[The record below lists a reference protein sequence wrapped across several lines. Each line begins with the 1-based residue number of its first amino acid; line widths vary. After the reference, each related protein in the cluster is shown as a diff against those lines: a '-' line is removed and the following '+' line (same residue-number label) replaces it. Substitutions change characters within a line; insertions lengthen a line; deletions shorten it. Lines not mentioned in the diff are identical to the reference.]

1 MYRRKYLH
9 WPKKNTEAVKESA
22 KPERKSACSS
32 TNCDE
37 WWIEA
42 VLFLTPAPL
51 LSALVFRLVSGEEE
65 KKLGC

>member
-9 WPKKNTEAVKESA
+9 WPKKNTEAVRVGQTWE
-22 KPERKSACSS
+22 KSACSS
-32 TNCDE
+32 TNCDK